1 MNTATFDTHAAV
13 KPLTR
18 AGVAT
23 EHAEAIADTVRVA
36 VSEGVATK
44 TDIAALDANRRTQ
57 GGPLPRL
64 VDTGRRRRRPRRA
77 GRPGGRAPSGGRGCG
92 GEFHRPAPDRGNR
105 VRPGLQAAP
114 RRAIVAA

>member
-1 MNTATFDTHAAV
+1 MSATTFDTHATLRA
-13 KPLTR
+13 LSR
-18 AGVAT
+18 AGVAS
-23 EHAEAIADTVRVA
+23 EHAEAITDTVGVA
-36 VSEGVATK
+36 VSEGVAAK

-77 GRPGGRAPSGGRGCG
+77 RHPGGRAPSGGRGCG

-105 VRPGLQAAP
+105 VRPSLQAAP

>member
-13 KPLTR
+13 RAPTR

-36 VSEGVATK
+36 VSEGADTVA
-44 TDIAALDANRRTQ
+44 
-57 GGPLPRL
+57 
-64 VDTGRRRRRPRRA
+64 RRRRPRRA
-77 GRPGGRAPSGGRGCG
+77 RHPGGRAPSGGQGCG
-92 GEFHRPAPDRGNR
+92 GEFHRPAPDRGNC